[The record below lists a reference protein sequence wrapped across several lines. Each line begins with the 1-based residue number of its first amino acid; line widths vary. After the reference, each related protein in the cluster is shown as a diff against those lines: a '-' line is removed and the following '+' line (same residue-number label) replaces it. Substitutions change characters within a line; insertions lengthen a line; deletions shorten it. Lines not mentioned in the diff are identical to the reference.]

1 MIHQIAVKWADWWAD
16 SHIIDAQ
23 RKEVYQYGM
32 ELLVSTF
39 LNCALMIAVSYF
51 IGMPYA
57 VISYALVYIPL
68 RLTAGGY
75 HAGSHWMCV
84 LYTQA
89 TFALSVIGVRAL
101 AEREVYSLLPMM
113 LLSGLVVFCLA
124 PVESDNNPQSTSE
137 RKRERYRAWIIE
149 LVVVLIAMV
158 GVYKG
163 SVQTGFVI
171 VGIAANVS
179 VAFSLVTAKIKNIFM
194 RRRINKCM

>member
-57 VISYALVYIPL
+57 VLSYALVYIPL

-124 PVESDNNPQSTSE
+124 PVESENNPLNANE
-137 RKRERYRAWIIE
+137 IKRGMYRAWILE
-149 LVVVLIAMV
+149 LLAAAIVLV
-158 GVYKG
+158 GVCWKR
-163 SVQTGFVI
+163 SCNDFI
-171 VGIAANVS
+171 VVGVAANVS
-179 VAFSLVTAKIKNIFM
+179 VAFSLVTAKIRQIYQK
-194 RRRINKCM
+194 

>member
-39 LNCALMIAVSYF
+39 LNCALMIVVSYF

-101 AEREVYSLLPMM
+101 VEREVYSLLPMM

-124 PVESDNNPQSTSE
+124 PVESENNPLSANE
-137 RKRERYRAWIIE
+137 IKRGMYRAWMLE
-149 LVVVLIAMV
+149 LLVAAIVLVGMCWKRSYNDFIVVVM
-158 GVYKG
+158 
-163 SVQTGFVI
+163 
-171 VGIAANVS
+171 AANVS
-179 VAFSLVTAKIKNIFM
+179 VAFSLVTAKIRQIYQK
-194 RRRINKCM
+194 